1 MLKRTDIFTRHNL
14 EKLLAMQDSLDL
26 NLKYWEG
33 KHREYSHSSE
43 IAFGEGEY
51 TLTVKIYE
59 EQQHPTYNKRD
70 CS

>member
-1 MLKRTDIFTRHNL
+1 MLKRTDIITFTNI

-33 KHREYSHSSE
+33 RHGEYSHSSE
-43 IAFGEGEY
+43 IAFGEGNY
-51 TLTVKIYE
+51 VLTVKIYE
-59 EQQHPTYNKRD
+59 EQQHPAYNKRD

>member
-1 MLKRTDIFTRHNL
+1 MLKRTDIFTLTNI
-14 EKLLAMQDSLDL
+14 EKILAMQDSLDL

-33 KHREYSHSSE
+33 KHREYSHSTE
-43 IAFGEGEY
+43 ITFGEGDY

-59 EQQHPTYNKRD
+59 EQQYPTYSKRD